1 MSHSYRDD
9 APAQFSL
16 FRRKILIGGGLMI
29 GGLPAAPHIPAAGT
43 DAAATGLQN
52 QFMQLSS
59 LLIAHRL
66 DPDIGL
72 RLATAL
78 SMKDPAFTA
87 HVSSLIAV
95 AQQRNAKVVEDF
107 FADVP
112 DGPLKDTAL
121 RIISGWYLGVIVDAT
136 DAEVFAYDL
145 AR

>member
-66 DPDIGL
+66 DPDISLRLATAPKHKDSAITAHRLDPDRGL

-78 SMKDPAFTA
+78 SMKDPACTA

-107 FADVP
+107 F
-112 DGPLKDTAL
+112 
-121 RIISGWYLGVIVDAT
+121 
-136 DAEVFAYDL
+136 
-145 AR
+145 